1 MVYNTSIITTIPT
14 YGAGW
19 NSMLTSKIAL
29 PVSPSSYIYSH
40 FKHVSGVPAPEG
52 QQGVPITKLKIL
64 DALIDQL
71 SQMKKNPQRPVSE
84 DRIDALLEQYKKEV
98 EVAQAANRALPYNP
112 KPPENAPI
120 LVNLVA

>member
-19 NSMLTSKIAL
+19 NSMPTSKIAI

-40 FKHVSGVPAPEG
+40 FKHVSGVPATEG

-71 SQMKKNPQRPVSE
+71 SQMKKTPQRPVSE
-84 DRIDALLEQYKKEV
+84 DRIDALLEQYKKEIA
-98 EVAQAANRALPYNP
+98 VAQAAHRALPYNP